1 MRLDGPVHVSWGM
14 GERRR
19 PVVVRSPRRVRV
31 WTFERRMAF
40 LPGGFWEEEELPY
53 ARAGE
58 DKRERMRRR
67 REVIV
72 RERIMVVVDIET
84 VLT

>member
-19 PVVVRSPRRVRV
+19 PVVVRSPWRVRV

-40 LPGGFWEEEELPY
+40 LPGGFWEEEELPPY

-67 REVIV
+67 EVIV
-72 RERIMVVVDIET
+72 RERIMVVVVDIET
-84 VLT
+84 V